1 MYEEVESDM
10 MVRAAAWAGGGVGE
24 GSCLGLSRQGPL
36 WDLQLLGATAIE
48 DRLQQGVPE
57 TIALLTLANIKIWVL
72 TGDKQGEGHRKLR
85 REHRACRE
93 SDLRPDRVLTSS
105 ASLLVETA
113 VNIGYSCKMLT
124 DDVTEVFVVTGHTV
138 LEVRE
143 ELR

>member
-1 MYEEVESDM
+1 MG
-10 MVRAAAWAGGGVGE
+10 RRRGRGAGWGVGE
-24 GSCLGLSRQGPL
+24 GSCLGLSHQGPL

-72 TGDKQGEGHRKLR
+72 TGDKQGERHRKLR

-105 ASLLVETA
+105 ASPLVETA